1 MDRVQIAKEII
12 TKTIGEKSVYSV
24 EDAQRLLNKSRQ
36 EIYNLI
42 YEGILKPIER
52 NNKHNK
58 PRRYTFTF
66 ISLLDAYIKLTEGE

>member
-24 EDAQRLLNKSRQ
+24 EDAQKLLKKSRQ

-52 NNKHNK
+52 NNK

-66 ISLLDAYIKLTEGE
+66 ISLLDAYIKLTEGD

>member
-1 MDRVQIAKEII
+1 MDKVQIAKEII
-12 TKTIGEKSVYSV
+12 AKAVGEKPVYSV
-24 EDAQRLLNKSRQ
+24 EDAQKLFNKSRQ

-52 NNKHNK
+52 NNK

-66 ISLLDAYIKLTEGE
+66 ISLLNAYIKLTEGE